1 MTRVPTEA
9 RSEPMRS
16 CPLPR
21 RPEVR
26 LSRLGF
32 GAASIG
38 NLYAVVPDEAAV
50 GTLHAAWDAG
60 VRYFDTAPHYGL
72 GLSESRV
79 GQGLAGRPREDWVL
93 STKVGRLLVPAE
105 DGDGPKPSSPAAT
118 GAVTSGPALQRVWDF
133 SRDGTLRSLESSL
146 ARLGADRVDVV
157 LVHDPDDHWAQAS
170 QEAVPALCE
179 LRDQGVIGA
188 VGVGMNQSAM
198 LTRFV
203 RETDVDVVMC
213 AGRYSLFEQ
222 PALADLL
229 PAALESGV
237 GVIAA
242 GVFNTGLLA
251 RAEPADDAKYNYL
264 PAPPEVLAR
273 ARAMAEVCRS
283 HGTTLPGA
291 ALHFPLAHEAVVSVV
306 LGMSAPAHVHAN
318 AALLKAAPA
327 RELWADLVEHGLL
340 SVDAPVPA

>member
-1 MTRVPTEA
+1 MTRVPTAA

-32 GAASIG
+32 GGASIG
-38 NLYAVVPDEAAV
+38 NLYAVVPDEAATA
-50 GTLHAAWDAG
+50 TLDAAWDTG
-60 VRYFDTAPHYGL
+60 VRYYDTAPHYGL

-79 GQGLAGRPREDWVL
+79 GQGLSKRPREEWVL

-105 DGDGPKPSSPAAT
+105 R
-118 GAVTSGPALQRVWDF
+118 GAVPSPGVPAVAGPAGAGPTLQRVWDF

-198 LTRFV
+198 LARFV

-251 RAEPADDAKYNYL
+251 RAQPADDAKYNYL
-264 PAPPEVLAR
+264 PAPPEALAR
-273 ARAMAEVCRS
+273 ARAMGEVCRG
-283 HGTTLPGA
+283 HGTTLPAA
-291 ALHFPLAHEAVVSVV
+291 ALHFALAHEAVVSVV
-306 LGMSAPAHVHAN
+306 LGMSAPEHVHTN
-318 AALLKAAPA
+318 AALLQAAPA
-327 RELWADLVEHGLL
+327 AELWADLVEHGLL
-340 SVDAPVPA
+340 SADAPVPA